1 MNNGLIIERNF
12 KSVYN
17 GKLFENL
24 NDFQKKFILELF
36 PNISKKDFIICK
48 KYNKEFAKP
57 DITISCNKLE
67 KFISIKSG
75 SSDGMHI
82 KDIKSFILFLRNLGV
97 STETQK
103 ILLLYHYG
111 DGTLDGTGKKRML
124 HNEIVFK
131 YRNLIEFANKELAD
145 TRIVLECLK
154 RFVLQGTS
162 EFMRQIDYIYY
173 GDENG
178 MEGFYITLK
187 DIMENISTA
196 KWTYSNGVYSS
207 KELTDEFLAFTAP
220 CLLDTQ
226 NYVQLAGVEIKE
238 DTDGLHLR
246 LLASGTN
253 SGALTVDGVLS
264 EATINDF
271 LVAFKF

>member
-24 NDFQKKFILELF
+24 NYFQKKFILELF

-82 KDIKSFILFLRNLGV
+82 EDIKSFILFLRNLGV

-173 GDENG
+173 GDEN
-178 MEGFYITLK
+178 Y
-187 DIMENISTA
+187 
-196 KWTYSNGVYSS
+196 GVYCS
-207 KELTDEFLAFTAP
+207 KCDLANFIISRDYSHLKTLHIGPMTIQPYLRDVDNKSKNIYKRHKVQIKWHYLLTDIEKVNSMKRIT
-220 CLLDTQ
+220 
-226 NYVQLAGVEIKE
+226 NYK
-238 DTDGLHLR
+238 LR
-246 LLASGTN
+246 SN
-253 SGALTVDGVLS
+253 KYF
-264 EATINDF
+264 NF
-271 LVAFKF
+271 FKD